1 MQFFDSLGRYRP
13 QALAVLRI
21 MAALLFI
28 EHGTMKLFGFPA
40 PMGEGSLPPLI
51 LFAGILE
58 VFGGLLIAIGLFT
71 RPVAFILSGQMAF
84 AYFMGH
90 AGKSFWPAMNGGDA
104 AILFCFVFLYFVF
117 SGPGAWSV
125 DKR

>member
-1 MQFFDSLGRYRP
+1 MQFFNSLSQYRP

-21 MAALLFI
+21 IAALLFI

-40 PMGEGSLPPLI
+40 AMGEGALPPLM
-51 LFAGILE
+51 LVAGILE
-58 VFGGLLIAIGLFT
+58 VFGGALIAIGLFT

-90 AGKSFWPAMNGGDA
+90 AGQSIWPAVNGGDA

-117 SGPGAWSV
+117 SGPGAWAV
-125 DKR
+125 DKN